1 MASRRSH
8 APHKLT
14 VDSIERKRCY
24 HITLPSVSLAIL
36 ALVVVLVMLVVVL
49 VVLVVVL
56 VMLVVMFVVLL
67 FVVLIV
73 LVAVLVM
80 LVVVLVVLVG
90 LRILVVDVVDVYV
103 VTPFYRA
110 IEVVSLLESLP
121 LSGCEHSP
129 QLPVAAFPSV

>member
-1 MASRRSH
+1 MCTART
-8 APHKLT
+8 HKLT
-14 VDSIERKRCY
+14 VDSIERKRRY
-24 HITLPSVSLAIL
+24 HITLPSVSLAVF
-36 ALVVVLVMLVVVL
+36 ALVVVL
-49 VVLVVVL
+49 VVLVVMLVVVL
-56 VMLVVMFVVLL
+56 VMLVVLL

-80 LVVVLVVLVG
+80 LVVVLVVLVV

>member
-1 MASRRSH
+1 M
-8 APHKLT
+8 
-14 VDSIERKRCY
+14 
-24 HITLPSVSLAIL
+24 
-36 ALVVVLVMLVVVL
+36 LVIVLVMLVVVL
-49 VVLVVVL
+49 V
-56 VMLVVMFVVLL
+56 MLVVLL

-80 LVVVLVVLVG
+80 LVVVLVVLVM

>member
-1 MASRRSH
+1 M
-8 APHKLT
+8 
-14 VDSIERKRCY
+14 
-24 HITLPSVSLAIL
+24 
-36 ALVVVLVMLVVVL
+36 LVIVLVMLVVVL
-49 VVLVVVL
+49 V
-56 VMLVVMFVVLL
+56 MLVVLL

-73 LVAVLVM
+73 LVAVFVVL
-80 LVVVLVVLVG
+80 LVVFVV
-90 LRILVVDVVDVYV
+90 LRILVIDVVDVYV

>member
-1 MASRRSH
+1 MFFFVFSAC
-8 APHKLT
+8 AF
-14 VDSIERKRCY
+14 RKRRKRRF

-36 ALVVVLVMLVVVL
+36 AFVVVL

-56 VMLVVMFVVLL
+56 VMLV
-67 FVVLIV
+67 
-73 LVAVLVM
+73 AVLVM
-80 LVVVLVVLVG
+80 LVVVLVMVLVVVLVVLLVVIG
-90 LRILVVDVVDVYV
+90 LAFGRLPVMLRIFLIDVVDVYV

>member
-1 MASRRSH
+1 
-8 APHKLT
+8 
-14 VDSIERKRCY
+14 
-24 HITLPSVSLAIL
+24 
-36 ALVVVLVMLVVVL
+36 MLVAVL

-56 VMLVVMFVVLL
+56 VMLVVVLM
-67 FVVLIV
+67 
-73 LVAVLVM
+73 M
-80 LVVVLVVLVG
+80 LVVVLVVVLVV
-90 LRILVVDVVDVYV
+90 ILVVIGLAFGRLPVMLRIFLIDVVHVYV